1 MADSSK
7 QKVKLENTVFS
18 KFKADNNKLSELKY
32 AVTALNEGFN
42 GMNFFLTK
50 FVDVNARS
58 AVNFSRATCTTAEL
72 QPSDKYV
79 AASVFQHGIDV
90 LEQYINTEDEI
101 KLPADVRQQN
111 ALGLLLAF
119 LTEGEYAC
127 FLSAWTLYNLDWK
140 HQ

>member
-1 MADSSK
+1 MAESLK
-7 QKVKLENTVFS
+7 QKVKLDNIVFS
-18 KFKADNNKLSELKY
+18 NFKKKDNKLSELKY

-58 AVNFSRATCTTAEL
+58 AVNFSRATCTTAES

-90 LEQYINTEDEI
+90 LEQYINTEYEI
-101 KLPADVRQQN
+101 KVPADERQRN
-111 ALGLLLAF
+111 ALGKLLAF
-119 LTEGEYAC
+119 LTEGEY
-127 FLSAWTLYNLDWK
+127 LYLT
-140 HQ
+140 Q

>member
-18 KFKADNNKLSELKY
+18 NFKADNNKLSELKY

-58 AVNFSRATCTTAEL
+58 AVNFSRTTCTTAES

-127 FLSAWTLYNLDWK
+127 FLSVASAPNKLGP
-140 HQ
+140 